1 MMGKK
6 IWAIL
11 LGLLMVVTPLAFSE
25 TSAASDTGTTVILVS
40 DNAADHTLAQYLANI
55 TGAIVVTT
63 TWGIYDPNVTAEIIG
78 YSPDQVIIIGGPD
91 AVVSQYVEDLEEY
104 NITVYRWWGP
114 NRYET
119 DLAVIENASA
129 MFGIKFN
136 GSVMVAGNDT
146 AAMKLALR
154 LALQNRSMIVYVNE
168 STNVTALMKKF
179 QVRNTVMVQTRASE
193 KIMEK
198 VKEELRKCSCQAR
211 EIQANITAAE
221 TLRLME
227 KLQERIA
234 AVEEILNIT
243 NSTQSKEE
251 LQTLEK
257 LMEQA
262 NKALQAG
269 NYTEAYQLMLKLET
283 RTEEMLKLS
292 CMEMKT
298 TIKHH
303 QEMGLQM
310 EYLKLEAQVRMM
322 AQLGYNVTNVTKT
335 MDKLKEAIQKGDY
348 REAKKLIKEV
358 KSMIKELYRKEAP
371 MPSNTTMTSNTST
384 SMPGNTTSNS
394 MPSNS
399 GGGTKPHKP

>member
-91 AVVSQYVEDLEEY
+91 AVVSQYAADLEEY
-104 NITVYRWWGP
+104 NITVYRWWGA

-129 MFGIKFN
+129 MFGINFN

-146 AAMKLALR
+146 AAMKLALK
-154 LALQNRSMIVYVNE
+154 LALQNRSMIVYVNA
-168 STNVTALMKKF
+168 STNATALMEKL
-179 QVRNTVMVQTRASE
+179 QIRNTVMVQTQASE

-198 VKEELRKCSCQAR
+198 IKEELRECNCQAK
-211 EIQANITAAE
+211 EIEANVSASE
-221 TLRLME
+221 TLMLME

-234 AVEEILNIT
+234 AIEEIANLT
-243 NSTQSKEE
+243 NSTQLKEE
-251 LQTLEK
+251 LQAIEK

-262 NKALQAG
+262 NSSLQAG
-269 NYTEAYQLMLKLET
+269 NYTEAYQLMLKLQVQ
-283 RTEEMLKLS
+283 TEMLLKLS
-292 CMEMKT
+292 HKEMEFALKD
-298 TIKHH
+298 H
-303 QEMGLQM
+303 QEIGLER
-310 EYLKLEAQVRMM
+310 EYLKLEAQVEVL
-322 AQLGYNVTNVTKT
+322 AKLGYNVTNITQV
-335 MDKLKEAIQKGDY
+335 MEQLKEAIQNGDY
-348 REAKKLIKEV
+348 KEAKKLIKEV
-358 KSMIKELYRKEAP
+358 KFMIKEIYKEGVP
-371 MPSNTTMTSNTST
+371 GMGNETSNSTMTSNTST
-384 SMPGNTTSNS
+384 SMPSNP
-394 MPSNS
+394 MN
-399 GGGTKPHKP
+399 GTKPHKP